1 MIAVHE
7 WPELATEVPVITAEE
22 LTEMMM
28 HAPRHAPALTPSQE
42 QVIIS
47 FSLQGQLAYQ
57 RVQISH
63 DNLVSFTNWLLQ
75 DFGLEEGARF

>member
-28 HAPRHAPALTPSQE
+28 HAPRHAPALMPVRSK
-42 QVIIS
+42 
-47 FSLQGQLAYQ
+47 
-57 RVQISH
+57 
-63 DNLVSFTNWLLQ
+63 
-75 DFGLEEGARF
+75 

>member
-28 HAPRHAPALTPSQE
+28 HAPDMRLS
-42 QVIIS
+42 
-47 FSLQGQLAYQ
+47 
-57 RVQISH
+57 
-63 DNLVSFTNWLLQ
+63 
-75 DFGLEEGARF
+75 

>member
-28 HAPRHAPALTPSQE
+28 HAPRHAPALMPVTGASNYY
-42 QVIIS
+42 II
-47 FSLQGQLAYQ
+47 
-57 RVQISH
+57 
-63 DNLVSFTNWLLQ
+63 FTSGTTGVPKGCANQ
-75 DFGLEEGARF
+75 P